1 MSKETKDKRSASQIK
16 EELDNRI
23 NEIALETYK
32 WAKENGCVRPS
43 EDEPVQQYFIIQKGR
58 KRTSKPIWTDRFP
71 DEKPGMW
78 PDVLM
83 RMLQLGF
90 PIAVDSMQGQYI
102 GIDGEQGVR
111 IGTQLNNIFTRAES
125 ARQMAQYIIE
135 SRMWNVA
142 APFIQKRVQEELKE
156 SDPLKLLQAL
166 DQLFLGAGIPV
177 QMSIAQYLLAA
188 GAE

>member
-1 MSKETKDKRSASQIK
+1 MTEKVKTKKSATEIK
-16 EELDNRI
+16 EELDNRV
-23 NEIALETYK
+23 NELALETYK
-32 WAKENGCVRPS
+32 WAKENGCIKPS
-43 EDEPVQQYFIIQKGR
+43 ADEPVQRYFIIQKGK
-58 KRTSKPIWTDRFP
+58 KRSNKLIWVERFP
-71 DEKPGMW
+71 NEKPSMW

-125 ARQMAQYIIE
+125 ARQMAQLIIE
-135 SRMWNVA
+135 SRMWNLA
-142 APFIQKRVQEELKE
+142 APFITKRVQEELKE